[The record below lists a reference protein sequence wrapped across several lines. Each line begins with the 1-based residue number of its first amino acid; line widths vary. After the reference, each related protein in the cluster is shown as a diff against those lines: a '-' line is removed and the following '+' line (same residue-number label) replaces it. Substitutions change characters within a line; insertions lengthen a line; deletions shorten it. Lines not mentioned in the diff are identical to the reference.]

1 MQKGGK
7 FPKNVP
13 VREDLAFSCSVRLCT
28 CYHVSTENKI
38 ISFLI
43 NLLNSPTSLLKS
55 LKRGIETSSFILQ
68 SVSLIAARIL

>member
-7 FPKNVP
+7 FPKNVS

-43 NLLNSPTSLLKS
+43 NLLNSPTSLLK
-55 LKRGIETSSFILQ
+55 RGIETSPFILQ
-68 SVSLIAARIL
+68 SISLIAARIL